1 MTELYLHALVYPWP
15 LPLALVALI
24 AALGRWRL
32 DSPWQLVDVVLGA
45 LMGALLAGRLS
56 LTWGMP
62 YLDELTSLDPWWR
75 WPLYVGAGLAM
86 GLALPLRGR
95 AESMA
100 PGLVLGF
107 VLTRAR
113 LTDADLVLS
122 WSAVPFAVVGLFWLV
137 AQRPGPNV
145 GLRIAGGALVAG
157 SPAIVAAQVGVGRLT
172 AGVTL
177 LVMLGASTVRRASRR

>member
-15 LPLALVALI
+15 LPFALMALI
-24 AALGRWRL
+24 AALSRWKL

-45 LMGALLAGRLS
+45 LLGALLAGRLS

-62 YLDELTSLDPWWR
+62 YLDELTTLDPWWR
-75 WPLYVGAGLAM
+75 WPLYVAAGLLM

-95 AESMA
+95 AQAMT
-100 PGLVLGF
+100 PGLFLGF

-122 WSAVPFAVVGLFWLV
+122 WSGVPFAVVGLLWLF
-137 AQRPGPNV
+137 AQRPRPGV

-157 SPAIVAAQVGVGRLT
+157 SPAIVAAQLGMGRLT

-177 LVMLGASTVRRASRR
+177 LVLLATSTLRRAGRR